1 MKNFRN
7 VRMLRVNDA
16 KSIKVDGVYYT
27 NIDLLSIRSKLSKLK
42 VKNLIEEYYVKSI
55 KIGRTTYYEK
65 DLCFSILDNH
75 QMNIKLNKLSR
86 RNNEMVA

>member
-1 MKNFRN
+1 MRNFRN
-7 VRMLRVNDA
+7 VRMLKSNDA
-16 KSIKVDGVYYT
+16 KSIKVDGVYFT
-27 NIDLLSIRSKLSKLK
+27 NIDSLSIRSKLSKVK
-42 VKNLIEEYYVKSI
+42 VKNLIDEYYVKSI